1 MEIDLTYDEQP
12 GLGSRFS
19 LALGLQY
26 NIILLLGAV
35 SFSLA
40 LASPRPVEGAL
51 AAEVAWLLIA
61 VVFPGVSRWIKKHN
75 RRADEAADDPAG
87 ANLEDLQPDYRARG
101 SALRHLNER
110 IREGGRA
117 NTGVSWGELRSA
129 MSRLDT
135 IRQTFLQFAGTHQR
149 LSQFLAGMQTAN
161 IDADVARVTDALY
174 VEKDPTV
181 KIGLRQALTLSQRR
195 LHERE
200 QVVNTLR
207 GIEVQMSTIETAFV
221 YIESIAAGAS
231 SGRAIESEIDALVA
245 RISAPDML
253 DAEVRGVLARASV
266 APSSMRP
273 VVS

>member
-1 MEIDLTYDEQP
+1 M
-12 GLGSRFS
+12 
-19 LALGLQY
+19 
-26 NIILLLGAV
+26 
-35 SFSLA
+35 
-40 LASPRPVEGAL
+40 
-51 AAEVAWLLIA
+51 
-61 VVFPGVSRWIKKHN
+61 N
-75 RRADEAADDPAG
+75 R
-87 ANLEDLQPDYRARG
+87 LE
-101 SALRHLNER
+101 
-110 IREGGRA
+110 
-117 NTGVSWGELRSA
+117 
-129 MSRLDT
+129 T
-135 IRQTFLQFAGTHQR
+135 IRQTFLQFAERISGSHDFWPG
-149 LSQFLAGMQTAN
+149 LQTAN

-195 LHERE
+195 LQERE

-231 SGRAIESEIDALVA
+231 SGRDIESEIDALVA

-266 APSSMRP
+266 APPSMRP